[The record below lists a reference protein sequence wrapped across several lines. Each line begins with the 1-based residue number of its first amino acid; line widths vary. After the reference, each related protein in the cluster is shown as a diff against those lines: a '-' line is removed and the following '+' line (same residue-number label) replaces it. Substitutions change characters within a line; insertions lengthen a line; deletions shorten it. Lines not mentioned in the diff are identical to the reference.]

1 MSHHKTASAKR
12 QPTGRLYHELRTA
25 SPCVVDGEH
34 CFQCVLAN
42 GAATLAVNVPA
53 AALTN
58 YRDFKRAVAGAAGV
72 AMFNRICES
81 HPETWQYAVESAME
95 GQR

>member
-1 MSHHKTASAKR
+1 
-12 QPTGRLYHELRTA
+12 
-25 SPCVVDGEH
+25 
-34 CFQCVLAN
+34 
-42 GAATLAVNVPA
+42 VNVPA